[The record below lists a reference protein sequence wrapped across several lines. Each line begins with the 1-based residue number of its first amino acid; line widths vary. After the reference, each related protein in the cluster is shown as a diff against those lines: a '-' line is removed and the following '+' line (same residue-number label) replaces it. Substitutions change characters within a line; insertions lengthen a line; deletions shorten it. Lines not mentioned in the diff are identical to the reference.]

1 MLSIKEKIVEIRTYL
16 NDNINNLK
24 KSVIWKIQSTIATNF
39 MPFKEKTIMM
49 HSKNNNTEIT
59 TGKQTDKLLNF
70 FHHFFLDIKQA
81 QQNQ

>member
-16 NDNINNLK
+16 NSNINNLK
-24 KSVIWKIQSTIATNF
+24 KSVIWKIQSTIAINF
-39 MPFKEKTIMM
+39 MPFKEKTIIM

-70 FHHFFLDIKQA
+70 FHHFFLDIK
-81 QQNQ
+81 

>member
-16 NDNINNLK
+16 NGNINNLK
-24 KSVIWKIQSTIATNF
+24 KSVIWKIQSTIAINF
-39 MPFKEKTIMM
+39 MPLKEKTIIM

-70 FHHFFLDIKQA
+70 FHHFFLDIK
-81 QQNQ
+81 